1 MNDGLGYFWIPTNN
15 GLFQLSIQ
23 DLLNYAKLKTVD
35 RGELFYAYHSKDEG
49 FNTNEFNGSCEPCG
63 LNLQNGNISLPSL
76 NGFVWFRPE
85 QITAYGPNG
94 NIILD
99 KVEVNQKVWS
109 TGTDTLHFAL
119 EPQNIRFYFSTAY
132 QKNGYNLNLSYAL
145 VKQNHEPGVNDWIL
159 INNDE
164 SDVRFSSL
172 SSGKYTLI
180 VRKLNGFG
188 VNNYS
193 YKKIFLVVP
202 LLWYETWWALAS
214 IVIGLFAG
222 VYFYN
227 KFRLRQFVKENLNLE
242 NTIALRTREL
252 NTTMNTLEDSKNELS
267 KQVHV
272 LSRLLTSM
280 THDIQSPLNFISIT
294 SSGIPRMIKDGQF
307 AQVHEIGEM
316 ISDSSNRMSI
326 LLRDLLNYI
335 KINVYGNRLQ
345 FEELGIYHL
354 VEEKQK
360 MFKNLLKQNEILFIN
375 EISRDVKVNCDLQ
388 MVSIMIHNLIDNAAK
403 FTKKGVIRISANRY
417 ENDRLEIVVSNTA
430 LGIPPEII
438 EMINTPVDE
447 KINNNPDMPVRLAGL
462 GLIIVKEVAMLIGV
476 KLKVTQTNVT
486 SFHLLFE

>member
-1 MNDGLGYFWIPTNN
+1 M
-15 GLFQLSIQ
+15 
-23 DLLNYAKLKTVD
+23 
-35 RGELFYAYHSKDEG
+35 
-49 FNTNEFNGSCEPCG
+49 
-63 LNLQNGNISLPSL
+63 
-76 NGFVWFRPE
+76 
-85 QITAYGPNG
+85 
-94 NIILD
+94 
-99 KVEVNQKVWS
+99 
-109 TGTDTLHFAL
+109 
-119 EPQNIRFYFSTAY
+119 
-132 QKNGYNLNLSYAL
+132 
-145 VKQNHEPGVNDWIL
+145 
-159 INNDE
+159 
-164 SDVRFSSL
+164 
-172 SSGKYTLI
+172 
-180 VRKLNGFG
+180 
-188 VNNYS
+188 
-193 YKKIFLVVP
+193 P

-227 KFRLRQFVKENLNLE
+227 KFRLRQFVKENLNHE

-294 SSGIPRMIKDGQF
+294 SSGIPRIIKDGQF

-403 FTKKGVIRISANRY
+403 FTKKGVIRISAYRY

-447 KINNNPDMPVRLAGL
+447 KINNNPDMPVRRAGL
-462 GLIIVKEVAMLIGV
+462 GLIIVKEVATLIGV